1 MTSSKKVRLRS
12 DHKRRRLSE
21 RTQQAPLF
29 FLTIFGLAELNGEP
43 PMRGIIKGT
52 QLRQLCFPL
61 LVFIFV
67 TAYLVDAVSLGRP
80 IKHGAPSASFMP
92 ILLSIIMYIA
102 TTVVVFGIFSTK
114 TSGDEKQLSNFSAP
128 ILVVAITA
136 IYIGIFVQFG
146 FEISTALYV
155 YALLTLFGYPAN
167 RSIGGVVKRVLLS
180 LLITLVIYAFFAFGF
195 GVQLPTFEGWA

>member
-1 MTSSKKVRLRS
+1 
-12 DHKRRRLSE
+12 
-21 RTQQAPLF
+21 
-29 FLTIFGLAELNGEP
+29 
-43 PMRGIIKGT
+43 MRGIIKGT

-155 YALLTLFGYPAN
+155 YALLTLFGYSAN